1 MLEHNLY
8 YQVILI
14 LPLRFYDCRQLLQLL
29 ADAADRALL
38 PPSELLRARCGVV
51 RRRHVAGTRRLR
63 EDVPGSADTVP
74 EDAYRPETPPG
85 DARRADLRP
94 HLLARAPD

>member
-1 MLEHNLY
+1 MRGGPTGSYLRQ
-8 YQVILI
+8 QVPKKL
-14 LPLRFYDCRQLLQLL
+14 LDFRQLLNRLQNT
-29 ADAADRALL
+29 ADRALL
-38 PPSELLRARCGVV
+38 PPSEWSHARCGVV
-51 RRRHVAGTRRLR
+51 ACQHVASTRRLY
-63 EDVPGSADTVP
+63 EDVPCMSDVVP